1 MKLGDKVRCRTNVF
15 ESPHPPRPDAETEG
29 EIIYIH
35 PKGRFFTVRMKFER
49 GSYCESFACNG
60 REGEFEEYRE
70 IKKGK

>member
-1 MKLGDKVRCRTNVF
+1 MGTESDVERMCLKART
-15 ESPHPPRPDAETEG
+15 PPRPDAETEG